1 MGDARGAGGVTSLP
15 ARPVD
20 AASRVAVDRL
30 VAAFRARVLE
40 VLRAGGSGEVHA
52 VAVIEAG
59 AVTHRSHLEG
69 PREFPLRI
77 NP

>member
-1 MGDARGAGGVTSLP
+1 MTPSP
-15 ARPVD
+15 ARVLLD
-20 AASRVAVDRL
+20 AGSRAAVERL

-40 VLRAGGSGEVHA
+40 VVQAGGSGEVHA

-69 PREFPLRI
+69 PREFPLRADKS
-77 NP
+77 